1 MHIYE
6 TALLIVLA
14 GTGTL
19 AQAPPAQPPAPQTQ
33 APKTPAPQTPAPQTP
48 APQTPAPQTPAPQTP
63 APPRTT
69 ARPPANTTATS
80 TLAVQVTDKSGNGIQ
95 GVAVAVSG
103 PVERS
108 GMTVAD
114 GSISFRSMRA
124 GTYRLRFE
132 HEKYL
137 TLEREV
143 TMRGAS
149 DVSVALNPAPTK
161 PVAPPPPPPQQVAP
175 APEARKLRPVEPR
188 TLSIPDFVDKNFIR
202 SSEPQRSSL
211 IACTDGGAAR
221 ILQVREPLNNQ
232 QNDTAD
238 QMLYVVAGEGTV
250 RVRDQSY
257 KADPGWFVLI
267 PRGVQHAIRREGR
280 NPLVAMTFA
289 VGVPCTET
297 GPMAR

>member
-1 MHIYE
+1 MHIYA

-19 AQAPPAQPPAPQTQ
+19 AQAPPA
-33 APKTPAPQTPAPQTP
+33 QTP

-63 APPRTT
+63 APPKT
-69 ARPPANTTATS
+69 APRAATSAPTAS

-103 PVERS
+103 PAERT
-108 GMTVAD
+108 GMTAAD

-149 DVSVALNPAPTK
+149 DVLVALNPAPVK
-161 PVAPPPPPPQQVAP
+161 PVAAPAPPPPQAAAPPADQ
-175 APEARKLRPVEPR
+175 RKLRPVEPR
-188 TLSIPDFVDKNFIR
+188 TLSIPDFIDKNFIR
-202 SSEPQRSSL
+202 SSEPQKTSL

-221 ILQVREPLNNQ
+221 ILQVKEPLNNQ

-238 QMLYVVAGEGTV
+238 QLIYIVAGAGTV
-250 RVRDQSY
+250 RVKDQSY
-257 KADPGWFVLI
+257 KAEPGWFALI
-267 PRGVQHAIRREGR
+267 PRGVTHSIGREGR
-280 NPLVAMTFA
+280 NPLIAMTVA
-289 VGVPCTET
+289 IGAPCNET
-297 GPMAR
+297 GLVAK

>member
-1 MHIYE
+1 MHIYA

-19 AQAPPAQPPAPQTQ
+19 AQAPPAQ
-33 APKTPAPQTPAPQTP
+33 TPAPQTPAPQTP
-48 APQTPAPQTPAPQTP
+48 APQTPPSQKPATQKPAAP
-63 APPRTT
+63 
-69 ARPPANTTATS
+69 RPSASPGAGS
-80 TLAVQVTDKSGNGIQ
+80 TLAVQVTDKSGNGLQ
-95 GVAVAVSG
+95 EVAVAISG

-108 GMTVAD
+108 GATAAD
-114 GSISFRSMRA
+114 GSVSFRSMRA

-137 TLEREV
+137 TLEREL
-143 TMRGAS
+143 TMTRGAS
-149 DVSVALNPAPTK
+149 DVSVALNPAPPK
-161 PVAPPPPPPQQVAP
+161 PVTPPPPPPQAVATP
-175 APEARKLRPVEPR
+175 VEQRKLRPVEPR

-221 ILQVREPLNNQ
+221 ILQVREPMTNQ

-250 RVRDQSY
+250 RLRDQSY

-267 PRGVQHAIRREGR
+267 PRGVQHTIRREGR
-280 NPLVAMTFA
+280 NPLVAMTVA
-289 VGVPCTET
+289 MGVPCTET
-297 GPMAR
+297 GPMAK